1 MALPVPAATLRPR
14 FFCVAAVAHM
24 LAVSEVTLYRAIRS
38 GQFPAIKVRGR
49 YVIPASALDAME
61 QAAVDTGRMVD
72 TAEWTS
78 PGGVA

>member
-1 MALPVPAATLRPR
+1 MAPPIPPPARKPR

-38 GQFPAIKVRGR
+38 GEFPAIKVRGR

-61 QAAVDTGRMVD
+61 RAAVDTGQMVD
-72 TAEWTS
+72 AADWAR
-78 PGGVA
+78 GGVA